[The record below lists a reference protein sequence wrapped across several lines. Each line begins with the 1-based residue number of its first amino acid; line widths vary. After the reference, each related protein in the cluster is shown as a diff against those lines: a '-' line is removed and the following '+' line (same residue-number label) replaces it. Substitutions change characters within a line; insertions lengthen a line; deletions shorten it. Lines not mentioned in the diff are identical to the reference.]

1 MNWRNDLSM
10 NMNWKQLLCEE
21 RIPPNKNKKT
31 QYRTEIES
39 DYNRIITSAALR
51 RLQDKTQVFP
61 LDSSDFVRTRLTH
74 SLEVASLAKFIGKQ
88 ICEEIEKT
96 EEIDTHAVLEILNCA
111 SLLHDIGNPPF
122 GHFGEQAIRKW
133 FSDNLNKLEYNGI
146 KVYDLLDE
154 QQREDLLNYEG
165 NAQALRIV
173 TKLHSFNG
181 KNGMH
186 LTYTFAD
193 LEDGLKKDMFTFDE
207 LLDVLESAKDEN
219 GKKRLLEIRKEKEKM
234 KTESGDNPV
243 IEAIASW
250 LTIKQ
255 LFCVSSVKAAFMEH
269 YDEIMSGKFD
279 NELIACCSESEIIK
293 KLKNFAFRKIYR
305 DVSILKLEIMGNE
318 ILQFFLDKFVNAVLY
333 FDSENY
339 KLDAIQEKYLALISK
354 NHLSNYK
361 KASDGKKDEEKI
373 YDKLLLVADY
383 VSGMTDGYAKRL
395 YRELRGI

>member
-146 KVYDLLDE
+146 KVYD
-154 QQREDLLNYEG
+154 
-165 NAQALRIV
+165 
-173 TKLHSFNG
+173 
-181 KNGMH
+181 
-186 LTYTFAD
+186 
-193 LEDGLKKDMFTFDE
+193 
-207 LLDVLESAKDEN
+207 
-219 GKKRLLEIRKEKEKM
+219 
-234 KTESGDNPV
+234 
-243 IEAIASW
+243 
-250 LTIKQ
+250 
-255 LFCVSSVKAAFMEH
+255 
-269 YDEIMSGKFD
+269 
-279 NELIACCSESEIIK
+279 
-293 KLKNFAFRKIYR
+293 
-305 DVSILKLEIMGNE
+305 
-318 ILQFFLDKFVNAVLY
+318 
-333 FDSENY
+333 
-339 KLDAIQEKYLALISK
+339 
-354 NHLSNYK
+354 
-361 KASDGKKDEEKI
+361 
-373 YDKLLLVADY
+373 
-383 VSGMTDGYAKRL
+383 
-395 YRELRGI
+395 

>member
-1 MNWRNDLSM
+1 
-10 NMNWKQLLCEE
+10 
-21 RIPPNKNKKT
+21 
-31 QYRTEIES
+31 
-39 DYNRIITSAALR
+39 
-51 RLQDKTQVFP
+51 
-61 LDSSDFVRTRLTH
+61 
-74 SLEVASLAKFIGKQ
+74 
-88 ICEEIEKT
+88 
-96 EEIDTHAVLEILNCA
+96 
-111 SLLHDIGNPPF
+111 
-122 GHFGEQAIRKW
+122 
-133 FSDNLNKLEYNGI
+133 
-146 KVYDLLDE
+146 
-154 QQREDLLNYEG
+154 
-165 NAQALRIV
+165 
-173 TKLHSFNG
+173 
-181 KNGMH
+181 
-186 LTYTFAD
+186 
-193 LEDGLKKDMFTFDE
+193 
-207 LLDVLESAKDEN
+207 
-219 GKKRLLEIRKEKEKM
+219 
-234 KTESGDNPV
+234 
-243 IEAIASW
+243 
-250 LTIKQ
+250 
-255 LFCVSSVKAAFMEH
+255 MEH

>member
-1 MNWRNDLSM
+1 M
-10 NMNWKQLLCEE
+10 
-21 RIPPNKNKKT
+21 
-31 QYRTEIES
+31 
-39 DYNRIITSAALR
+39 R

-186 LTYTFAD
+186 LTAAV
-193 LEDGLKKDMFTFDE
+193 
-207 LLDVLESAKDEN
+207 LDN
-219 GKKRLLEIRKEKEKM
+219 
-234 KTESGDNPV
+234 V
-243 IEAIASW
+243 I
-250 LTIKQ
+250 
-255 LFCVSSVKAAFMEH
+255 
-269 YDEIMSGKFD
+269 
-279 NELIACCSESEIIK
+279 
-293 KLKNFAFRKIYR
+293 KNIP
-305 DVSILKLEIMGNE
+305 SIL
-318 ILQFFLDKFVNAVLY
+318 
-333 FDSENY
+333 
-339 KLDAIQEKYLALISK
+339 
-354 NHLSNYK
+354 
-361 KASDGKKDEEKI
+361 
-373 YDKLLLVADY
+373 
-383 VSGMTDGYAKRL
+383 
-395 YRELRGI
+395 